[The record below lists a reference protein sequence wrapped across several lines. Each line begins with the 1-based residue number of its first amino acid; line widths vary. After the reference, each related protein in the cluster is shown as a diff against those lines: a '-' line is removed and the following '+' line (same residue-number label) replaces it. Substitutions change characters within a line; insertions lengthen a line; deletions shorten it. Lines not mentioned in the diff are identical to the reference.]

1 MKTIFPF
8 LFLLS
13 SACGAQIP
21 NVIGFPAYSNVTV
34 VGHMAGHNLTND
46 SNVTIVGAYG
56 ESTRSNQVVLS
67 AGKEYQWRFNSDGSM
82 YLNDSLI
89 SCNIDTAFNRFLRMF
104 IRKVIDQNYT
114 EK

>member
-1 MKTIFPF
+1 MNKH
-8 LFLLS
+8 LLLIAIAGILS
-13 SACGAQIP
+13 LSCEAQIGLP
-21 NVIGFPAYSNVTV
+21 SGYNNTVIGY
-34 VGHMAGHNLTND
+34 HAGMDLKND

-56 ESTRSNQVVLS
+56 ECTQSNQVVLS
-67 AGKEYQWRFNSDGSM
+67 AGKDYQWRFNSDGSM

-89 SCNIDTAFNRFLRMF
+89 SCNIDTSFNRFLRMF